1 LILSLNEKLETPSYV
16 KWVKKENLHITLKF
30 FGETEKNNLIEE
42 KMRNL
47 ENEIS
52 AFDISL
58 KGVGAFPDLK
68 KAKIL
73 WVGVEKGKGSLS
85 QLFSI
90 TENEV
95 AALGFEREK
104 RNFHPHITFARVKKG
119 KYSLTRDIDFSFG
132 PFWVEEISLF
142 KSTLTPNGPIYEI
155 LSEIPLRRGKS

>member
-1 LILSLNEKLETPSYV
+1 LISELNEKIETPPYV

-42 KMRNL
+42 EMKNL
-47 ENEIS
+47 ENEIL

-58 KGVGAFPDLK
+58 TGVGAFPNRK

-73 WVGVEKGKGSLS
+73 WVGVDKGKDNLF

-90 TENEV
+90 TENKV
-95 AALGFEREK
+95 AALGFEKEERK
-104 RNFHPHITFARVKKG
+104 FHPHITFARVKKG
-119 KYSLTRDIDFSFG
+119 KYSLPLNIDFSFG
-132 PFWVEEISLF
+132 PFSVNEISLF

-155 LSEIPLRRGKS
+155 ISEVPLRRG